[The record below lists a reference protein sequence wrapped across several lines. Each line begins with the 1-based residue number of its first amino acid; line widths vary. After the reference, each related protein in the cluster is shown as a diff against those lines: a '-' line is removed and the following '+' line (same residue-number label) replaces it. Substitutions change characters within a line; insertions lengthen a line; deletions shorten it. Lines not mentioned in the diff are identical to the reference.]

1 MRKIEE
7 KCAIFK
13 DREDACTSLIE
24 ILPKY
29 ILKPEETVVLGISEG
44 GAYFAE
50 KIAEGLNC
58 RMDLLLTEAIY
69 STVNKKLPIAMVG
82 ETEELVMHK
91 ALIDSF
97 GISKDYIY
105 NEASR
110 KYNKTIFE
118 YIQKYRNGEVLN
130 GLEDKYVLLVDECVE
145 TSLTMLTAIKTVIA
159 LGAKNVF
166 IVVPI
171 LDNIVYKSL
180 LTVCDNL
187 FCSQRID
194 DYISIEYYYENI
206 DEFTFD
212 EIDKLMSRAKIRNKK
227 LKIKGKNKNE

>member
-1 MRKIEE
+1 MKKIEE
-7 KCAIFK
+7 KCTIFK
-13 DREDACTSLIE
+13 DREDACASLVE
-24 ILPKY
+24 LLPQH
-29 ILKPEETVVLGISEG
+29 ILKSEETVVLGISEG
-44 GAYFAE
+44 GAYLAD
-50 KIAEGLNC
+50 KIAEVLNS

-69 STVNKKLPIAMVG
+69 SSVNTKLPIAMIG
-82 ETEELVMHK
+82 ETGELVIHK
-91 ALIDSF
+91 ALVDSF

-105 NEASR
+105 SEASR
-110 KYNKTIFE
+110 KYNDTIFE
-118 YIQKYRNGEVLN
+118 YIKKYRNGEVLN

-171 LDNIVYKSL
+171 LDNIVYNSL

-187 FCSQRID
+187 FCSHRID

-206 DEFTFD
+206 DAFTFD
-212 EIDKLMSRAKIRNKK
+212 EIDVLMSRAKIRNEK
-227 LKIKGKNKNE
+227 LKIKGKEKK

>member
-1 MRKIEE
+1 MIKIEE
-7 KCAIFK
+7 KFTIFK
-13 DREDACTSLIE
+13 DREEACSSLID
-24 ILPKY
+24 ILPKH

-44 GAYFAE
+44 GVYMAD
-50 KIAEGLNC
+50 KIAEALHC

-69 STVNKKLPIAMVG
+69 SIVNKKLPIAMVG

-180 LTVCDNL
+180 LSVCDNI
-187 FCSQRID
+187 FCSHKID
-194 DYISIEYYYENI
+194 DYISIEYYYGNI

-212 EIDKLMSRAKIRNKK
+212 EIDELMARAKIRNE
-227 LKIKGKNKNE
+227 KIKGKKIK

>member
-1 MRKIEE
+1 MKKVEAKR
-7 KCAIFK
+7 AIFK
-13 DREDACTSLIE
+13 DREDASLSLIE

-29 ILKPEETVVLGISEG
+29 ILKSDETVVLGISEG
-44 GAYFAE
+44 GAYFAD
-50 KIAEGLNC
+50 KIAEALNS
-58 RMDLLLTEAIY
+58 RMDLLLSEAIY
-69 STVNKKLPIAMVG
+69 SPINKKLAIAMVG

-91 ALIDSF
+91 ALIESF

-105 NEASR
+105 SEASR
-110 KYNKTIFE
+110 KYNRDIST
-118 YIQKYRNGEVLN
+118 YIQKYRNGEPLSR
-130 GLEDKYVLLVDECVE
+130 LEDKYVVLVDECVE

-187 FCSQRID
+187 FCPHKID
-194 DYISIEYYYENI
+194 DYISVEYYYETI

-212 EIDKLMSRAKIRNKK
+212 KIDELMSRVKIRNE
-227 LKIKGKNKNE
+227 KIKEKSKNE

>member
-1 MRKIEE
+1 MRKVEE
-7 KCAIFK
+7 KSAIFK
-13 DREDACTSLIE
+13 DREDACSSLIE

-29 ILKPEETVVLGISEG
+29 ILKSEETVVLGISEG
-44 GAYFAE
+44 GVYFAD
-50 KIAEGLNC
+50 KIAESLNC

-82 ETEELVMHK
+82 ETEELIMHK
-91 ALIDSF
+91 SLIDSF

-105 NEASR
+105 NEAAR
-110 KYNKTIFE
+110 KYNQTIFE
-118 YIQKYRNGEVLN
+118 YVQKYRNGEVLN
-130 GLEDKYVLLVDECVE
+130 ELEDKYVLLVDECVE

-180 LTVCDNL
+180 LNVCDNL
-187 FCSQRID
+187 FCPHKID

-206 DEFTFD
+206 DNFTFD
-212 EIDKLMSRAKIRNKK
+212 EVDELMSRAKIRNE
-227 LKIKGKNKNE
+227 KIKEKRKNE

>member
-1 MRKIEE
+1 MRKVE
-7 KCAIFK
+7 KKCTIFK
-13 DREDACTSLIE
+13 DREDACASLIE
-24 ILPKY
+24 LLPKD
-29 ILKPEETVVLGISEG
+29 ILKSEETVVLGISEG
-44 GAYFAE
+44 GAYIAD
-50 KIAEGLNC
+50 KIAEALHS

-69 STVNKKLPIAMVG
+69 SNVNKKLPIAMVG

-91 ALIDSF
+91 ALVDSF

-110 KYNKTIFE
+110 KYNKTIFD
-118 YIQKYRNGEVLN
+118 YIQKYRDGEVLN
-130 GLEDKYVLLVDECVE
+130 GLEDKYVLLVDESVE
-145 TSLTMLTAIKTVIA
+145 TSLTMLTAIKTVIS

-171 LDNIVYKSL
+171 LDNIVYRSL

-187 FCSQRID
+187 FCSHIID

-206 DEFTFD
+206 DEITFD
-212 EIDKLMSRAKIRNKK
+212 EIDELMSRAKIRNEK
-227 LKIKGKNKNE
+227 LKIKGKKNK